1 MQIRPII
8 ELSQDI
14 VALIQQSRQHMVD
27 LYPADSIYQ
36 EDSCCLL
43 ESNVY
48 FVGGYLDSKLTGIGA
63 VKKFDTCPR
72 YGEIKNLFVDRE
84 YRGRGVSR
92 LIMGA
97 LEQHLI
103 EQKITLC
110 RLETGVNQPESI
122 GLYRTLG
129 YTETTVY
136 GDYKPDQFSVFMQ
149 KEILPE

>member
-1 MQIRPII
+1 MQIKPIVEI
-8 ELSQDI
+8 SRDI
-14 VALIQQSRQHMVD
+14 VALIQQSRQHMAD

-36 EDSCCLL
+36 EDTSCLL

-48 FVGGYLDSKLTGIGA
+48 FVGGYLDSELTGIGA

-103 EQKITLC
+103 GQKITLC
-110 RLETGVNQPESI
+110 RLETGVSQPAPI

-136 GDYKPDQFSVFMQ
+136 GDYKPDPFSVFMQ
-149 KEILPE
+149 KEIFPE